1 MAGARLA
8 RLEYTGVMRQPVPER
23 EVEFAAKDEGLR
35 DDVNLLGRLVGEVLV
50 EQGGSALFDRVEA
63 VRAAA
68 IGRREQGDGGVLE
81 REIAGL
87 APSQASELVR
97 AFSTYFQVV
106 NLAERVHRI
115 RRRRDY
121 ERHSEEPQPGGLEYS
136 LRKMLEEGWDVGR
149 IQELL
154 AGLRIEPVFT
164 AHPTESTR
172 RTLLEKQQRLARA
185 LIERLDTGLT
195 PRENLARVELIRNEI
210 TSAWQTEEYPKARM
224 TVANEREHVLFYLT
238 DVLYR
243 VLPVFYERL
252 DEALARIGVNAEKET
267 LPTVVHF
274 GSWVGGDMDG
284 NPNVTATTIRETLRD
299 HRRRV
304 LDLYQYDLDLLYRRL
319 SQSQGRIGFDAA
331 LLERVDRYARKF
343 SGIEKGIPARH
354 AGMPYRRLLA
364 HVRARLS
371 ALDAGKNGAY
381 DSSEAMLED
390 LQLVRSSL
398 RRHKGDNA
406 GLFALDR
413 FIRSVETFGFHLA
426 TLDVRQGAEVHR
438 RAIGQLLGDASWETR
453 PADER
458 VAILRKGPKA
468 KASPDEQSVPVLDV
482 FRAIR
487 EGRAHYGSRAIG
499 PYIISMARGAD
510 DVLGLLW
517 LARQAGLVEDG
528 QVSLD
533 VAPLFETVEDLR
545 NAAGVMQ
552 ELFDDP
558 DYRTHLAGRGDCQ
571 IIMVGYSDSNKDGG
585 LAAARWALYQAQL
598 RMADTCRQA
607 GVGLTIFHGRGG
619 SISRGGGKMHRAV
632 LASPA
637 GTVQDR
643 LRVTEQG
650 EMINAK
656 YGLRGIALRTL
667 EQTAGA
673 VLRATAGE
681 QAGAERPE
689 GADAVMEVLATASR
703 RAFRTLVYESPDFID
718 YFRSAT
724 PIDVIERM
732 KIGSRPASRS
742 GKAGIGDLRA
752 IPWVFSWTQSRQIIS
767 GWYGLG
773 TGLAAAAEAHGEDA
787 LGRLAREWRF
797 FDTLLDDAEMVL
809 AKTDIPIA
817 ARYAALA
824 GPGLAHHFEA
834 IRGEYERTVEWVL
847 RLRGH
852 EQLLDGD
859 PTLQRSIRLRN
870 PYVDPMSLIQVELL
884 QRWRE
889 QGRPEGELLEAL
901 FATVNGIAQGLQN
914 TG

>member
-1 MAGARLA
+1 MRIAA
-8 RLEYTGVMRQPVPER
+8 LEYTGAMKQPVTER
-23 EVEFAAKDEGLR
+23 VVEFAAKDEDLR

-50 EQGGSALFDRVEA
+50 EQGGNELFERVEA

-68 IGRREQGDGGVLE
+68 IGRREQGNGDELE
-81 REIAGL
+81 LELAGL
-87 APSQASELVR
+87 APTQASELVR
-97 AFSTYFQVV
+97 AFSAYFQVV

-121 ERHSEEPQPGGLEYS
+121 ERQSNEPQPGGLEYS
-136 LRKMLEEGWDVGR
+136 LRKMLEEGCDTDQVR
-149 IQELL
+149 ELL
-154 AGLRIEPVFT
+154 EGLRIEPVFT

-185 LIERLDTGLT
+185 LVERLDPGLT
-195 PRENLARVELIRNEI
+195 PRENRVRVELMRNEI
-210 TSAWQTEEYPKARM
+210 TSAWQTEEYPEARM

-252 DEALARIGVNAEKET
+252 GEALARVGMEMEKEV
-267 LPTVVHF
+267 LPAVVRF

-284 NPNVTATTIRETLRD
+284 NPNVTAATLRETLQD
-299 HRRRV
+299 HRRRII
-304 LDLYQYDLDLLYRRL
+304 DLYQRDLEGLYRQL
-319 SQSQGRIGFDAA
+319 SQSQGRVEFDTAV
-331 LLERVDRYARKF
+331 LERVDRYAREF
-343 SGIEKGIPARH
+343 PNTEEGIPARH

-364 HVRARLS
+364 HVRGRLS
-371 ALDAGKNGAY
+371 ALEAGAAGAY
-381 DSSEAMLED
+381 AAPEELLED
-390 LQLVRSSL
+390 LGLVRSSL
-398 RRHKGDNA
+398 RRHRGRNA
-406 GLFALDR
+406 GLFALER
-413 FIRSVETFGFHLA
+413 FIRKVGAFGFHLA
-426 TLDVRQGAEVHR
+426 TLDVRQGAQVHR
-438 RAIGQLLGDASWETR
+438 SAIGQLLADGAWGTR
-453 PADER
+453 SAAER
-458 VAILRKGPKA
+458 AAILRGGPEP
-468 KASPDEQSVPVLDV
+468 KASPADLSVPVLDV

-487 EGRAHYGSRAIG
+487 EGRERHGPRAIG
-499 PYIISMARGAD
+499 PYIISMACGAD

-528 QVSLD
+528 RVPLD
-533 VAPLFETVEDLR
+533 VAPLFETVEDLH
-545 NAAGVMQ
+545 NAATVMQ
-552 ELFDDP
+552 ALFDDAA
-558 DYRTHLAGRGDCQ
+558 YRDHLATRGDCQ

-585 LAAARWALYQAQL
+585 LAAARWALYQAQQRL
-598 RMADTCRQA
+598 AETCRRA

-619 SISRGGGKMHRAV
+619 SVSRGGGKMHRAV

-673 VLRATAGE
+673 VLRASAAE
-681 QAGAERPE
+681 QAGTNRPE
-689 GADAVMEVLATASR
+689 DADAVMAVLATESR
-703 RAFRTLVYESPDFID
+703 RAFRALVYDSPDFVD

-732 KIGSRPASRS
+732 KIGSRPAARH
-742 GKAGIGDLRA
+742 GKAGIEDLRA

-773 TGLAAAAEAHGEDA
+773 TGLAAAADAHGEA
-787 LGRLAREWRF
+787 LLARLAREWRF
-797 FDTLLDDAEMVL
+797 FDALLDDAEMVL
-809 AKTDIPIA
+809 AKTDMPIA

-824 GPGLAHHFEA
+824 GPGLAHHFAA
-834 IRGEYERTVEWVL
+834 IREEYRLTVEWIL

-852 EQLLDGD
+852 MQLLDGD

-884 QRWRE
+884 QRWRK
-889 QGRPEGELLEAL
+889 QGRAEGELLDAL

>member
-1 MAGARLA
+1 M
-8 RLEYTGVMRQPVPER
+8 TQPPPER
-23 EVEFAAKDEGLR
+23 EVKFAAKDEGLR

-50 EQGGSALFDRVEA
+50 EQGGNELFDRVEA

-68 IGRREQGDGGVLE
+68 IGRREQGDGSVLLE
-81 REIAGL
+81 RELAGL
-87 APSQASELVR
+87 APAQASELVR
-97 AFSTYFQVV
+97 AFSAYFQVV

-136 LRKMLEEGWDVGR
+136 LRKMLEEGCSVGR
-149 IQELL
+149 IHDLL

-185 LIERLDTGLT
+185 LAERLDPGLT
-195 PRENLARVELIRNEI
+195 PRENQARVELVRNEI
-210 TSAWQTEEYPKARM
+210 TSAWQTEEYPEARM

-252 DEALARIGVNAEKET
+252 GEALVRIGMGAEKET

-284 NPNVTATTIRETLRD
+284 NPNVTASTLRETLRD

-304 LDLYQYDLDLLYRRL
+304 LELYQYDLGLLYRRL
-319 SQSQGRIGFDAA
+319 SQSQGRIGFDTAV
-331 LLERVDRYARKF
+331 LERVDHYARKF
-343 SGIEKGIPARH
+343 PGTEKSIPERH

-364 HVRARLS
+364 HVRTRLS
-371 ALDAGKNGAY
+371 ALEAGEDGTYGAP
-381 DSSEAMLED
+381 EALLED
-390 LQLVRSSL
+390 LRLIQSSL
-398 RRHKGDNA
+398 RHHKGGHA
-406 GLFALDR
+406 GLFALNR
-413 FIRSVETFGFHLA
+413 FVRKAETFGFHLA
-426 TLDVRQGAEVHR
+426 TLDIRQGAEVHR
-438 RAIGQLLGDASWETR
+438 RAIGQLLGDTTWETR
-453 PADER
+453 PAAER
-458 VAILRKGPKA
+458 AEILRKNPKA
-468 KASPDEQSVPVLDV
+468 KASPDELSVPVLDV
-482 FRAIR
+482 FQAIR
-487 EGRAHYGSRAIG
+487 EGREHYGSRAIG

-528 QVSLD
+528 RVPLD

-545 NAAGVMQ
+545 NAAAVMQ

-558 DYRTHLAGRGDCQ
+558 AYRVHLAARGDCQ

-585 LAAARWALYQAQL
+585 LAAARWALYQAQSRL
-598 RMADTCRQA
+598 AETCWRA

-619 SISRGGGKMHRAV
+619 SVSRGGGKMHRAV

-673 VLRATAGE
+673 VLRATANE
-681 QAGAERPE
+681 RAGAGRPE

-703 RAFRTLVYESPDFID
+703 KAFRGLVYDSPDFID
-718 YFRSAT
+718 YFRGAT

-732 KIGSRPASRS
+732 KIGSRPAARR
-742 GKAGIGDLRA
+742 GKAGIEDLRA

-773 TGLAAAAEAHGEDA
+773 TGLEAAAEVHGDA
-787 LGRLAREWRF
+787 LLSRLAREWRF

-809 AKTDIPIA
+809 AKTDMPIA
-817 ARYAALA
+817 ARYASLA
-824 GPGLAHHFEA
+824 GPGLAHHFRA
-834 IRGEYERTVEWVL
+834 IREEYERTVEWIL

-852 EQLLDGD
+852 HQLLDGD

-884 QRWRE
+884 KHWRE
-889 QGRPEGELLEAL
+889 QDRPQGELLDAL

>member
-1 MAGARLA
+1 MK
-8 RLEYTGVMRQPVPER
+8 QPVPDR
-23 EVEFAAKDEGLR
+23 EVEFATKDEGLR
-35 DDVNLLGRLVGEVLV
+35 DDVNLLGRLVGEVLI
-50 EQGGSALFDRVEA
+50 EQVGNELFDRVEA

-68 IGRREQGDGGVLE
+68 IGRREQGDGHILE
-81 REIAGL
+81 RELAGL
-87 APSQASELVR
+87 APSRVSELVR

-121 ERHSEEPQPGGLEYS
+121 ERQSKEPQPGGLEYS
-136 LRKMLEEGWDVGR
+136 LRKMLEEGCSVGR
-149 IQELL
+149 INELL
-154 AGLRIEPVFT
+154 AGLRVEPVFT

-185 LIERLDTGLT
+185 LIERLDPGLT
-195 PRENLARVELIRNEI
+195 PRENQARVELMRNEI
-210 TSAWQTEEYPKARM
+210 TSAWQTEEYPEARM

-252 DEALARIGVNAEKET
+252 GEALGRVGMGADEQA

-284 NPNVTATTIRETLRD
+284 NPNVTATTLRETLKD

-304 LDLYQYDLDLLYRRL
+304 LELYQHDLDLLYRRL
-319 SQSQGRIGFDAA
+319 SQSQGRIGFDTAV
-331 LLERVDRYARKF
+331 LERVDLYAGEF
-343 SGIEKGIPARH
+343 PDTEKNIPARH

-371 ALDAGKNGAY
+371 ALETGIDGAY
-381 DSSEAMLED
+381 GAPEALLAD
-390 LQLVRSSL
+390 LRLIQHSL
-398 RRHKGDNA
+398 RRHKGGNA

-413 FIRSVETFGFHLA
+413 FIRKVETFGFHLA

-438 RAIGQLLGDASWETR
+438 RAIGQLLGDAGWETR
-453 PADER
+453 PAAGRAE
-458 VAILRKGPKA
+458 ILRT
-468 KASPDEQSVPVLDV
+468 SPEATLSPNGDSISVLDV
-482 FRAIR
+482 FRAIHEGR
-487 EGRAHYGSRAIG
+487 EGYGPRAIG

-517 LARQAGLVEDG
+517 LARQAGLVKDG
-528 QVSLD
+528 RVPLD

-545 NAAGVMQ
+545 NAADVME
-552 ELFDDP
+552 ELFSDP
-558 DYRTHLAGRGDCQ
+558 GYRAHLAERGDCQ

-598 RMADTCRQA
+598 RLADTCRRA

-681 QAGAERPE
+681 QAGAQRPE

-703 RAFRTLVYESPDFID
+703 KAFRALVYESPDFID

-773 TGLAAAAEAHGEDA
+773 TGLAAAAEAHGEDV
-787 LGRLAREWRF
+787 LGRFAREWRF
-797 FDTLLDDAEMVL
+797 FDALLDDAEMVL
-809 AKTDIPIA
+809 AKTDLPIA

-834 IRGEYERTVEWVL
+834 IREEYERTVEWIL

-852 EQLLDGD
+852 QQLLDGD

-889 QGRPEGELLEAL
+889 QDRPEGELLEAL
-901 FATVNGIAQGLQN
+901 FATVNGIARGLQN

>member
-1 MAGARLA
+1 M
-8 RLEYTGVMRQPVPER
+8 EQPVPER

-50 EQGGSALFDRVEA
+50 EQEGSELFGRVEA

-68 IGRREQGDGGVLE
+68 IGRREQGNGDLLE
-81 REIAGL
+81 CELAGL
-87 APSQASELVR
+87 DPTQASELVR
-97 AFSTYFQVV
+97 AFSAYFQVV

-121 ERHSEEPQPGGLEYS
+121 ERQSGEPQPGGLEYS
-136 LRKMLEEGWDVGR
+136 LRKILEEGCDTGR
-149 IQELL
+149 ISGLL
-154 AGLRIEPVFT
+154 EGLRIEPVFT

-185 LIERLDTGLT
+185 LIERLDPGLT
-195 PRENLARVELIRNEI
+195 PRENHVRVELIRNEI
-210 TSAWQTEEYPKARM
+210 TSAWQTEEYPEARM

-243 VLPVFYERL
+243 VLPAFYERL
-252 DEALARIGVNAEKET
+252 GEALAHIGMGAEKEA
-267 LPTVVHF
+267 LPTVVRF

-284 NPNVTATTIRETLRD
+284 NPNVTAATLRETLRD

-304 LDLYQYDLDLLYRRL
+304 LDLYRRDLELLYRQL
-319 SQSQGRIGFDAA
+319 SQSCGRIGFDMAV
-331 LLERVDRYARKF
+331 LEQLDRYDRQFPEAGK
-343 SGIEKGIPARH
+343 SIPARH
-354 AGMPYRRLLA
+354 SEMPYRRLLV
-364 HVRARLS
+364 HVLGRLS
-371 ALDAGKNGAY
+371 ALEDGEPGAY
-381 DSSEAMLED
+381 ATPDALLGD
-390 LQLVRSSL
+390 LGLIQSSL
-398 RRHKGDNA
+398 RHHKGRNA

-413 FIRSVETFGFHLA
+413 FVRKVETFGFHLA
-426 TLDVRQGAEVHR
+426 TLDIRQGAQVHR
-438 RAIGQLLGDASWETR
+438 RAIGQLLGDAAWETR
-453 PADER
+453 PAAER
-458 VAILRKGPKA
+458 TAILRKRPEA
-468 KASPDEQSVPVLDV
+468 TAAPDQSSAPVLDV

-487 EGRAHYGSRAIG
+487 EGRERYGAGAIG

-517 LARQAGLVEDG
+517 LARLAGLAEDG
-528 QVSLD
+528 QVPLD

-545 NAAGVMQ
+545 NAADVMQ
-552 ELFDDP
+552 ELFGDP
-558 DYRTHLAGRGDCQ
+558 GYRAHLSARGDCQ
-571 IIMVGYSDSNKDGG
+571 TIMVGYSDSNKDGG
-585 LAAARWALYQAQL
+585 LAAARWALYQAQSCL
-598 RMADTCRQA
+598 AETCSRA

-619 SISRGGGKMHRAV
+619 SVSRGGGKMHRAV

-681 QAGAERPE
+681 CAGAERPE
-689 GADAVMEVLATASR
+689 GADAVMEMLAVASR
-703 RAFRTLVYESPDFID
+703 KAFRALVYDSSDFIG
-718 YFRSAT
+718 YFRGAT

-732 KIGSRPASRS
+732 RIGSRPASRQ

-752 IPWVFSWTQSRQIIS
+752 LPWVFSWTQSRQIIS

-773 TGLAAAAEAHGEDA
+773 TGLAAAAEAHGEA
-787 LGRLAREWRF
+787 VLVRLVREWRF
-797 FDTLLDDAEMVL
+797 LDTLLDDAEMVL

-834 IRGEYERTVEWVL
+834 IREEYERTVEWVL

-852 EQLLDGD
+852 RQLLDGD

-884 QRWRE
+884 QRWRG
-889 QGRPEGELLEAL
+889 QGRPDGELLDAL
-901 FATVNGIAQGLQN
+901 FATVNGIARGLQN

>member
-1 MAGARLA
+1 MK
-8 RLEYTGVMRQPVPER
+8 QPAPDR

-35 DDVNLLGRLVGEVLV
+35 DDVNLLGRLVGEVLI
-50 EQGGSALFDRVEA
+50 EQGGHELFDRVEA

-68 IGRREQGDGGVLE
+68 IGRRERGDGGVLE
-81 REIAGL
+81 RELAGL
-87 APSQASELVR
+87 SPAQASELVR

-121 ERHSEEPQPGGLEYS
+121 ERQSDEPQPGGLEYS
-136 LRKMLEEGWDVGR
+136 LRRMFEQGCGAGR
-149 IQELL
+149 ICELL
-154 AGLRIEPVFT
+154 EGLRVEPVFT

-185 LIERLDTGLT
+185 LVERLDPGLT
-195 PRENLARVELIRNEI
+195 PREERVRVELMRNEI
-210 TSAWQTEEYPKARM
+210 TSAWQTEEYPEARM

-252 DEALARIGVNAEKET
+252 GEALARVDADIGRAA
-267 LPTVVHF
+267 LPTVLRF

-284 NPNVTATTIRETLRD
+284 NPNVTAETLRETLGD

-304 LDLYQYDLDLLYRRL
+304 LDLYRRDLGSLYRQL
-319 SQSQGRIGFDAA
+319 SQSRARVGFDAA
-331 LLERVDRYARKF
+331 VLERLEYYARAF
-343 SGIEKGIPARH
+343 PGTEERIPARH

-364 HVRARLS
+364 HVRARLA
-371 ALDAGKNGAY
+371 ALGTGEEGGYTGPGNL
-381 DSSEAMLED
+381 LED
-390 LQLVRSSL
+390 LGLIRSSL
-398 RRHKGDNA
+398 RRHLGTNA
-406 GLFALDR
+406 GLFALER
-413 FIRSVETFGFHLA
+413 FIRKVETFGFHLA
-426 TLDVRQGAEVHR
+426 TLDVRQGAQVHR
-438 RAIGQLLGDASWETR
+438 QAIGQLLGDSAWEER
-453 PADER
+453 PSGER
-458 VAILRKGPKA
+458 AAVLRGNPEPKA
-468 KASPDEQSVPVLDV
+468 DPDESSSAVLDV

-487 EGRAHYGSRAIG
+487 EGREVYGSRAIG

-517 LARQAGLVEDG
+517 LARQAGLAEDG
-528 QVSLD
+528 RVPLD

-545 NAAGVMQ
+545 NASHVMQ

-558 DYRTHLAGRGDCQ
+558 AYRAHVAARGDCQ

-585 LAAARWALYQAQL
+585 LAAARWALYQAQQRL
-598 RMADTCRQA
+598 AETCRQA

-619 SISRGGGKMHRAV
+619 SVSRGGGKMHRAV

-681 QAGAERPE
+681 HAGANRPAE
-689 GADAVMEVLATASR
+689 ADAVMAALAPASR
-703 RAFRTLVYESPDFID
+703 KAFRALVYDSPDFID
-718 YFRSAT
+718 YFRTAT

-732 KIGSRPASRS
+732 KIGSRPAARH
-742 GKAGIGDLRA
+742 GKAGIEDLRA

-773 TGLAAAAEAHGEDA
+773 TGLEAAAEVHGEA
-787 LGRLAREWRF
+787 LMARLAREWRF
-797 FDTLLDDAEMVL
+797 FDALLDDAEMVL
-809 AKTDIPIA
+809 AKTDMPIA

-824 GPGLAHHFEA
+824 DPGPAHHFEA
-834 IRGEYERTVEWVL
+834 IREEYERTVEWIL

-852 EQLLDGD
+852 GQLLDGD

-870 PYVDPMSLIQVELL
+870 PYVDPMSLMQVELL

-889 QGRPEGELLEAL
+889 EDRPDGELLDAL

>member
-1 MAGARLA
+1 M
-8 RLEYTGVMRQPVPER
+8 ETSER
-23 EVEFAAKDEGLR
+23 VVEFAAKDAGLR

-50 EQGGSALFDRVEA
+50 EQGGRALFERVEG

-68 IGRREQGDGGVLE
+68 IGRREQGNGGALE
-81 REIAGL
+81 RELGAL
-87 APSQASELVR
+87 SPAQASELVR

-121 ERHSEEPQPGGLEYS
+121 ERQSEEPQPGGLEDS
-136 LRKMLEEGWDVGR
+136 FRTMLAGGCGAAR
-149 IQELL
+149 IRELL
-154 AGLRIEPVFT
+154 EGLRIEPVFT

-185 LIERLDTGLT
+185 LVERLDPALT
-195 PRENLARVELIRNEI
+195 PREEQARVARMRSEI
-210 TSAWQTEEYPKARM
+210 TSAWQTEEYPEARM

-252 DEALARIGVNAEKET
+252 GEALARAGIDAET
-267 LPTVVHF
+267 GALPAVVRF

-284 NPNVTATTIRETLRD
+284 NPNVTAATLRETLGD

-304 LDLYQYDLDLLYRRL
+304 LDLYRGDLGQLYREL
-319 SQSQGRIGFDAA
+319 SQSTARIGFDPAV
-331 LLERVDRYARKF
+331 LDRLKHYARAF
-343 SGIEKGIPARH
+343 PDTESRIPARH

-364 HVRARLS
+364 HVGGRLS
-371 ALDAGKNGAY
+371 ALEAGGPGGYAGP
-381 DSSEAMLED
+381 DELLGDLE
-390 LQLVRSSL
+390 LVRASL
-398 RRHKGDNA
+398 QHHKGRSA
-406 GLFALDR
+406 GLFALER
-413 FIRSVETFGFHLA
+413 FIRRVETFGFHLA
-426 TLDVRQGAEVHR
+426 TLDVRQDARVHR
-438 RAIGQLLGDASWETR
+438 RVIGQLLGDEDWETR
-453 PADER
+453 PVAER
-458 VAILRKGPKA
+458 IGILRAGPEP
-468 KASPDEQSVPVLDV
+468 KASPDDTSAAVLDV

-487 EGRAHYGSRAIG
+487 EGRESHGSRAIG

-517 LARQAGLVEDG
+517 LARQAGLAGDG
-528 QVSLD
+528 RVPLD
-533 VAPLFETVEDLR
+533 VAPLFETVEDLS
-545 NAAGVMQ
+545 NAADVMQ

-558 DYRTHLAGRGDCQ
+558 DYRAHLAARGDGQ
-571 IIMVGYSDSNKDGG
+571 IVMVGYSDSNKDGG
-585 LAAARWALYQAQL
+585 LAAARWALYRAQRRL
-598 RMADTCRQA
+598 AETCGRA

-619 SISRGGGKMHRAV
+619 SVSRGGGKMHRAV

-681 QAGAERPE
+681 QAGAAAPGDAE
-689 GADAVMEVLATASR
+689 AVMEVLAPASR
-703 RAFRTLVYESPDFID
+703 KAFRALVYASPDFID

-732 KIGSRPASRS
+732 KIGSRPAARH

-752 IPWVFSWTQSRQIIS
+752 IPWVFSWTQSRQIIP

-773 TGLAAAAEAHGEDA
+773 TGLEAAAGACGESA
-787 LGRLAREWRF
+787 LVRLTAGWRF

-809 AKTDIPIA
+809 AKTDLPIA

-824 GPGLAHHFEA
+824 GPALAHHFEA
-834 IRGEYERTVEWVL
+834 IRAEYERTVEWVL

-852 EQLLDGD
+852 RQLLDGD

-889 QGRPEGELLEAL
+889 QGRPEGELLDAL

>member
-1 MAGARLA
+1 MK
-8 RLEYTGVMRQPVPER
+8 QPAPDRV
-23 EVEFAAKDEGLR
+23 VEFAAKDEGLR

-50 EQGGSALFDRVEA
+50 EQGGRDLFDRVEA

-68 IGRREQGDGGVLE
+68 IGRRERGDGGALE
-81 REIAGL
+81 HELAGL
-87 APSQASELVR
+87 APAQASELVR

-121 ERHSEEPQPGGLEYS
+121 ERQSDDPQPGGLEYS
-136 LRKMLEEGWDVGR
+136 LRMMLEQGCSVGR
-149 IQELL
+149 IRELL
-154 AGLRIEPVFT
+154 ESLHVEPVFT

-185 LIERLDTGLT
+185 LIERLDPGLT
-195 PRENLARVELIRNEI
+195 PRENRVRVGLMRNEI
-210 TSAWQTEEYPKARM
+210 TSAWQTEEYPEARM

-243 VLPVFYERL
+243 VLPVFYERFE
-252 DEALARIGVNAEKET
+252 EALGKVDAGIEKT
-267 LPTVVHF
+267 ALPTVLRF

-284 NPNVTATTIRETLRD
+284 NPNVTAATLRETLGD

-304 LDLYQYDLDLLYRRL
+304 LDLYRRDLEPLYRQL
-319 SQSQGRIGFDAA
+319 SQSRARIGFDAA
-331 LLERVDRYARKF
+331 VLERLERYAREF
-343 SGIEKGIPARH
+343 PETEQGIPARH

-364 HVRARLS
+364 HARARLA
-371 ALDAGKNGAY
+371 ALETGAAGGYATPGAL
-381 DSSEAMLED
+381 LED
-390 LQLVRSSL
+390 LGLIRSSL
-398 RRHKGDNA
+398 RRHLGANA
-406 GLFALDR
+406 GLFALER
-413 FIRSVETFGFHLA
+413 FIRKVETFGFHLA
-426 TLDVRQGAEVHR
+426 TLDIRQGAQVHR
-438 RAIGQLLGDASWETR
+438 RAIGQLLGDAGWEAR
-453 PADER
+453 PAGER
-458 VAILRKGPKA
+458 TAILRDDPEPKVA
-468 KASPDEQSVPVLDV
+468 PDESSSAVLDV

-487 EGRAHYGSRAIG
+487 EGREGYGSRAIG

-528 QVSLD
+528 RVPLD

-545 NAAGVMQ
+545 NAADVMQ

-558 DYRTHLAGRGDCQ
+558 AYRAHLAASGDCQ

-585 LAAARWALYQAQL
+585 LAAARWALYQAQQRL
-598 RMADTCRQA
+598 AETCGQA
-607 GVGLTIFHGRGG
+607 GIGLTIFHGRGG
-619 SISRGGGKMHRAV
+619 SVSRGGGKMHRAV

-681 QAGAERPE
+681 LAGAERPE
-689 GADAVMEVLATASR
+689 DADAVMAVLAKASR
-703 RAFRTLVYESPDFID
+703 KAFRALVYDSPDFID
-718 YFRSAT
+718 YFRTAT

-732 KIGSRPASRS
+732 KIGSRPAARH
-742 GKAGIGDLRA
+742 GKAGIEDLRA

-773 TGLAAAAEAHGEDA
+773 TGLAAAAEAHGEA
-787 LGRLAREWRF
+787 LLARLAREWRF
-797 FDTLLDDAEMVL
+797 FDALLDDAEMVL
-809 AKTDIPIA
+809 AKTDMPIA

-824 GPGLAHHFEA
+824 GPGPAHHFEA
-834 IRGEYERTVEWVL
+834 IREEYERTVEWIL

-852 EQLLDGD
+852 GQLLDGD

-870 PYVDPMSLIQVELL
+870 PYVDPMSLMQVELL

-889 QGRPEGELLEAL
+889 EDRPDGDLLEAL

>member
-1 MAGARLA
+1 MK
-8 RLEYTGVMRQPVPER
+8 QPVPER

-35 DDVNLLGRLVGEVLV
+35 DDVNLLGRLVGEVLI
-50 EQGGSALFDRVEA
+50 EQCGNELFERVEA

-81 REIAGL
+81 RELAGL
-87 APSQASELVR
+87 APAQASELVR

-136 LRKMLEEGWDVGR
+136 LRKMLEEGCDVDR
-149 IQELL
+149 IHELL

-185 LIERLDTGLT
+185 LIERLDPGLT
-195 PRENLARVELIRNEI
+195 PRENQARVELIRNEI
-210 TSAWQTEEYPKARM
+210 TSAWQTDEYPEARM

-252 DEALARIGVNAEKET
+252 GEALVRIGMGAEKET

-284 NPNVTATTIRETLRD
+284 NPNVTASTLRETLRD

-304 LDLYQYDLDLLYRRL
+304 LELYRHDLDLLYRRL

-331 LLERVDRYARKF
+331 VLERVDRYSREF
-343 SGIEKGIPARH
+343 PDTEKSIPERH

-371 ALDAGKNGAY
+371 ALEAGEGAAY
-381 DSSEAMLED
+381 EAPETLLDD
-390 LQLVRSSL
+390 LRLIQSSL
-398 RRHKGDNA
+398 RQHKGENA

-413 FIRSVETFGFHLA
+413 FIRKVETFGFHLA

-438 RAIGQLLGDASWETR
+438 CALGQLLGDAEWETR
-453 PADER
+453 PAAER
-458 VAILRKGPKA
+458 AAILRDSPEA
-468 KASPDEQSVPVLDV
+468 KTAPDEDSAQVLDV
-482 FRAIR
+482 FRAIHEAR
-487 EGRAHYGSRAIG
+487 EGYGPRAIG

-517 LARQAGLVEDG
+517 LARQAGLAEDG
-528 QVSLD
+528 RVPLD
-533 VAPLFETVEDLR
+533 VAPLFETVEDLC
-545 NAAGVMQ
+545 NAADVMQ

-558 DYRTHLAGRGDCQ
+558 DYRANLAARGDCQ

-585 LAAARWALYQAQL
+585 LAAARWALYQAQSRL
-598 RMADTCRQA
+598 AETCRRA

-619 SISRGGGKMHRAV
+619 SISRGGGKVHRAV

-673 VLRATAGE
+673 VLRATASE
-681 QAGAERPE
+681 RAGAERPE
-689 GADAVMEVLATASR
+689 DADAVMEVLAPASR
-703 RAFRTLVYESPDFID
+703 GAFRALVYESADFID
-718 YFRSAT
+718 YFRGAT

-732 KIGSRPASRS
+732 KIGSRPAARH
-742 GKAGIGDLRA
+742 GKAGIEDLRA

-773 TGLAAAAEAHGEDA
+773 TGLAAAAEAHGEAA
-787 LGRLAREWRF
+787 LVRLARDWRF

-809 AKTDIPIA
+809 AKADMPIA

-824 GPGLAHHFEA
+824 GPRLAHHFEV
-834 IRGEYERTVEWVL
+834 IHEEYERAVEWIL
-847 RLRGH
+847 RLRGQ

-889 QGRPEGELLEAL
+889 QDRPDGELLEAL

>member
-1 MAGARLA
+1 MK
-8 RLEYTGVMRQPVPER
+8 QPAPER
-23 EVEFAAKDEGLR
+23 VVEFAAKDEGLR

-50 EQGGSALFDRVEA
+50 EQGGSELFERVEA

-68 IGRREQGDGGVLE
+68 IGRREQGNDGALE
-81 REIAGL
+81 RELSGL
-87 APSQASELVR
+87 SPAQASELVR

-121 ERHSEEPQPGGLEYS
+121 ERQSEEPQPGGLEYS
-136 LRKMLEEGWDVGR
+136 LRKILEEGCDAGR
-149 IQELL
+149 LRELL
-154 AGLRIEPVFT
+154 EGLRIEPVFT

-185 LIERLDTGLT
+185 LVERLDPGLT
-195 PRENLARVELIRNEI
+195 PRENHVRVEMMRSEI
-210 TSAWQTEEYPKARM
+210 TSAWQTEEYPEARM

-252 DEALARIGVNAEKET
+252 GEALARVGMDAGKET
-267 LPTVVHF
+267 LPAVVRF

-284 NPNVTATTIRETLRD
+284 NPNVTAATLCETLRD
-299 HRRRV
+299 HRQCVLRLYRR
-304 LDLYQYDLDLLYRRL
+304 DLDLLYRQL
-319 SQSQGRIGFDAA
+319 SQSQGRIGFDRAV
-331 LLERVDRYARKF
+331 LERVDRYAREF
-343 SGIEKGIPARH
+343 PETEQSIPARH

-364 HVRARLS
+364 HVRGRLGF
-371 ALDAGKNGAY
+371 LEAGAAGAY
-381 DSSEAMLED
+381 ADAEALLED
-390 LQLVRSSL
+390 LGLMRASL
-398 RRHKGDNA
+398 RHHRGSNA
-406 GLFALDR
+406 GLFALER
-413 FIRSVETFGFHLA
+413 FIRKVEAFGFHLA

-438 RAIGQLLGDASWETR
+438 RAVGQLLGDTEWEAR
-453 PADER
+453 PAAER
-458 VAILRKGPKA
+458 AAILRGEPTPQA
-468 KASPDEQSVPVLDV
+468 PPDDASAAVLEV

-487 EGRAHYGSRAIG
+487 EGREQHGSRAIG
-499 PYIISMARGAD
+499 PYIISMARDAD

-517 LARQAGLVEDG
+517 LARQAGLAGDG
-528 QVSLD
+528 QVPLD

-545 NAAGVMQ
+545 NAATVMQ
-552 ELFDDP
+552 ALFNDP
-558 DYRTHLAGRGDCQ
+558 AYRAHLAARGDCQ
-571 IIMVGYSDSNKDGG
+571 VIMVGYSDSNKDGG
-585 LAAARWALYQAQL
+585 LAAARWALYQAQSRL
-598 RMADTCRQA
+598 AETCGRA
-607 GVGLTIFHGRGG
+607 GVGLTVFHGRGG
-619 SISRGGGKMHRAV
+619 SVSRGGGKMHRAV

-681 QAGAERPE
+681 QAGARRPD
-689 GADAVMEVLATASR
+689 GADAVMEVLAVASR
-703 RAFRTLVYESPDFID
+703 GAFRALVHDSPDFVD
-718 YFRSAT
+718 YFRNAT

-732 KIGSRPASRS
+732 KIGSRPASRR
-742 GKAGIGDLRA
+742 GKAGIEDLRA

-773 TGLAAAAEAHGEDA
+773 TGLAAAAEEHGEAA
-787 LGRLAREWRF
+787 LVRLARDWRF

-809 AKTDIPIA
+809 AKTDMPIA

-884 QRWRE
+884 RRWRE
-889 QGRPEGELLEAL
+889 QDRPEGELLEAL